1 MALTPLVVLL
11 HRRVVAVPGVNLDG
25 VEKADGL
32 DGTVLLIGFGRFG
45 QVASQS
51 LLARDVDVT
60 IIDSDV
66 EMIHS
71 AERFGFRIYYGD
83 GTRLDVLRASGA
95 GSARAIAVC
104 VDDRDASNRIVELVR
119 TQFPQAAVL
128 VRSYDREHALELIHA
143 GVDYQ
148 VRETF
153 ESALAFGQAALM
165 ELGVQQDE
173 ARDIAEQIRRRD
185 AERFELEMAEGMMAG
200 ARMVFGNDGKGVPT
214 PTPFTPPRRP
224 ARTLNPQDV
233 PAAGNA
239 SDRGAGG
246 GGS

>member
-1 MALTPLVVLL
+1 
-11 HRRVVAVPGVNLDG
+11 
-25 VEKADGL
+25 
-32 DGTVLLIGFGRFG
+32 
-45 QVASQS
+45 
-51 LLARDVDVT
+51 
-60 IIDSDV
+60 
-66 EMIHS
+66 
-71 AERFGFRIYYGD
+71 
-83 GTRLDVLRASGA
+83 
-95 GSARAIAVC
+95 
-104 VDDRDASNRIVELVR
+104 
-119 TQFPQAAVL
+119 
-128 VRSYDREHALELIHA
+128 LELIHA